1 MHSGKV
7 LITGSSGY
15 LGGRISSYLQESGF
29 EVKLGKSVTSNSQ
42 GVSIDLNDDNSLN
55 AACKGV
61 SSIIHLAAVNAKFCN
76 DYPED
81 ALIVNSL
88 GTMKLMKAAN
98 KNKISKF
105 IYFSTAHI
113 YGSPLIGEINE
124 ESLPRPLHSY
134 SISHRTAEDYV
145 IEESSKSQIRAII
158 FRLTNAVGSPTNPK
172 VNCWMLVAND
182 FCRQTV
188 IEKTITVNS
197 NKYVERDFVSIK
209 SVCSIVGSA
218 LNTNVLDD
226 EIVNLSSGLS
236 LTLKS
241 LAELIADRSEIV
253 LGYRPK
259 ISFLNNSEEINIQKL
274 TISNNKLKKFGLNI
288 NKSLND
294 DIDELLLN
302 CKLWFDQC

>member
-1 MHSGKV
+1 MNKGKV

-29 EVKLGKSVTSNSQ
+29 EVKLGTSVKSNSQ
-42 GVSIDLNDDNSLN
+42 GVSIDLKDDNSLN

-61 SSIIHLAAVNAKFCN
+61 SSIIHLAAVNAQYCD

-81 ALIVNSL
+81 ALLVNSL
-88 GTMKLMKAAN
+88 GTLRLLKAAN

-113 YGSPLIGEINE
+113 YGLPLFGEINE
-124 ESLPRPLHSY
+124 ESLPRPMHSY

-145 IEESSKSQIRAII
+145 IEESSKNQIRAIVL
-158 FRLTNAVGSPTNPK
+158 RLTNAVGSPSNPK

-188 IEKTITVNS
+188 MEKTIKVNS
-197 NKYVERDFVSIK
+197 NKFIERDFVSIK
-209 SVCSIVGSA
+209 SICSIVGSA
-218 LNTNVLDD
+218 LNSSVLDD
-226 EIVNLSSGLS
+226 EIFNLSSGIS
-236 LTLKS
+236 MTLQS
-241 LAELIADRSEIV
+241 LAELIADRSEII
-253 LGYRPK
+253 LGFRPK
-259 ISFLNNSEEINIQKL
+259 ISFLNHSEEINIQKL
-274 TISNNKLKKFGLNI
+274 TVSNNKLKKFGLNV
-288 NKSLND
+288 NRSLND

-302 CKLWFDQC
+302 CKLWFA